1 MIALYITSTTPPD
14 AWAEPMRKMDISLF
28 TVEIADGVYFVSSSH
43 FSEQMIR
50 RFATQQHP
58 DPSSVSVERADLPV
72 PQGVEQS
79 VAAEI
84 ARKIRER
91 DKEETGFYVS

>member
-1 MIALYITSTTPPD
+1 
-14 AWAEPMRKMDISLF
+14 MRKMDTSLF
-28 TVEIADGVYFVSSSH
+28 TAEIGEGIYFISSSH

-58 DPSSVSVERADLPV
+58 NPSNVSVKRAELPV

-79 VAAEI
+79 VAVEV
-84 ARKIRER
+84 ARRIRER
-91 DKEETGFYVS
+91 DEEETGFYVS